1 MRKLKGANNTI
12 VSSELPIPSQAFFA
26 GSARVSVFARRA
38 GGGPLISL
46 AYLIC
51 RSLFRL
57 LVRAM
62 GRIDDKDVEIVV
74 LRRQLEVL
82 HRQNRRP
89 RFRTQDRMLLAAL
102 SRLLPAGGGHS

>member
-1 MRKLKGANNTI
+1 LLVTLKGANNTI

-26 GSARVSVFARRA
+26 GSAKVSVFARRA

-57 LVRAM
+57 LVRAL

-74 LRRQLEVL
+74 LRHQLESSIDRTAGTDFA
-82 HRQNRRP
+82 HRTGCCWQ
-89 RFRTQDRMLLAAL
+89 L
-102 SRLLPAGGGHS
+102 